1 MPEDAFNEEVL
12 MRSLYERMGEAYALH
27 ELILSSSGVP
37 VDYRFLDANPAFF
50 DILHLTR
57 DAVVGKTALQLWP
70 DLEPLWLSRYAPVA
84 LGTGDTVF
92 EEYSKALG
100 KWFKVRAF
108 NAGPRRFAVLFQ
120 DVTER
125 RRTEECLDEE
135 EARFKAIINSMEDIV
150 FTMDLEGRYTTFYGR
165 ALQKYGIREA
175 DYLGKTADEM
185 DTPGNSSE
193 HQKAVE
199 RALRGERSVHECDFF
214 RLASEQGVA
223 IQTVLSPMY
232 RSGRIVGLVGVGRD
246 MTEQRMNEKK
256 LRSLLEEKT
265 VLLQEVQ
272 HRVKN
277 NLQII
282 ISLIQLHMIAAPDL
296 SCPVFMKTL
305 QSRIYAIASVHDVLS
320 ASAVN
325 DRVSLAALLR
335 TLSGFCC
342 TLTDIFPRLS
352 DIRIEAEEETQL
364 PMQTAIPVA
373 LVVHECILDA
383 VQRAPAE
390 RGDLFLSI
398 SATALDKDRCRIAVI
413 HPFQKTGVSK
423 DTVGAMLL
431 EGLVDQ
437 IRGKMTEVLEPQPQ
451 WVFDF
456 PIAGAGKPIY
466 PT

>member
-1 MPEDAFNEEVL
+1 LPEALFSEEFFP
-12 MRSLYERMGEAYALH
+12 RALYDRMGEAYALH
-27 ELILSSSGVP
+27 ELILSPSGVP

-57 DAVVGKTALQLWP
+57 EGVVGKTALQLWP
-70 DLEPLWLSRYAPVA
+70 NLEPLWLSRYTPVA
-84 LGTGDTVF
+84 LGGEDTAF
-92 EEYSKALG
+92 EEHSKALG

-108 NAGPRRFAVLFQ
+108 NAGPRRFGVLFQ

-125 RRTEECLDEE
+125 
-135 EARFKAIINSMEDIV
+135 K
-150 FTMDLEGRYTTFYGR
+150 R
-165 ALQKYGIREA
+165 AE
-175 DYLGKTADEM
+175 
-185 DTPGNSSE
+185 
-193 HQKAVE
+193 
-199 RALRGERSVHECDFF
+199 
-214 RLASEQGVA
+214 
-223 IQTVLSPMY
+223 
-232 RSGRIVGLVGVGRD
+232 
-246 MTEQRMNEKK
+246 
-256 LRSLLEEKT
+256 EEKT

-282 ISLIQLHMIAAPDL
+282 ISLIQFHLIAASDL
-296 SCPVFMKTL
+296 SSPVFMKTL

-352 DIRIEAEEETQL
+352 DIRIEAEEDTQL
-364 PMQTAIPVA
+364 PLQTAIPVA

-383 VQRAPAE
+383 VRRAPAE
-390 RGDLFLSI
+390 GGELFLSI
-398 SATALDKDRCRIAVI
+398 VSTALEKDRCRITI
-413 HPFQKTGVSK
+413 LHPFKKIEASK
-423 DTVGAMLL
+423 DGVGTMLL

-437 IRGKMTEVLEPQPQ
+437 IRGILTEVLESQGQ

-456 PIAGAGKPIY
+456 PIEGAGRPIY

>member
-1 MPEDAFNEEVL
+1 MPEDGYTGE
-12 MRSLYERMGEAYALH
+12 SLSKDLYHRMGEAFALH
-27 ELILSSSGVP
+27 ELILSPSGVP

-57 DAVVGKTALQLWP
+57 EGVIGKTALQLWP

-84 LGTGDTVF
+84 QKGEEAIF
-92 EEYSKALG
+92 EEYSNTLG

-108 NAGPRRFAVLFQ
+108 NAGPHRFAVLFQ
-120 DVTER
+120 DVSER
-125 RRTEECLDEE
+125 KRTEECLDEE
-135 EARFKAIINSMEDIV
+135 EARFKAIVNSMEDIV

-165 ALQKYGIREA
+165 ALQKYGIHEA
-175 DYLGKTADEM
+175 DYLGKTIDEV
-185 DTPGNSSE
+185 GLSAASAE
-193 HQKAVE
+193 HRMAVS

-214 RLASEQGVA
+214 GLASRHGVA
-223 IQTVLSPMY
+223 VQTVLTPMY

-246 MTEQRMNEKK
+246 ITEQRMNEEK

-282 ISLIQLHMIAAPDL
+282 ISLIQLHLIAASDL

-305 QSRIYAIASVHDVLS
+305 QSRIYAIASVYDVLS
-320 ASAVN
+320 ASTVN

-335 TLSGFCC
+335 TLSAFCY
-342 TLTDIFPRLS
+342 TLPDIFPRLS
-352 DIRIEAEEETQL
+352 DIQIEAEEDTQL

-373 LVVHECILDA
+373 LVVHECILDV
-383 VQRAPAE
+383 VQRAPKE
-390 RGDLFLSI
+390 RRELFLSI
-398 SATALDKDRCRIAVI
+398 TSGSPEKGRCRIELA
-413 HPFQKTGVSK
+413 HPFKKTEGPA
-423 DTVGAMLL
+423 DEVGAMLL
-431 EGLVDQ
+431 QGLVEQ
-437 IRGKMTEVLEPQPQ
+437 IRGSITEVLENQPH

-456 PIAGAGKPIY
+456 PIEGAGKPIY